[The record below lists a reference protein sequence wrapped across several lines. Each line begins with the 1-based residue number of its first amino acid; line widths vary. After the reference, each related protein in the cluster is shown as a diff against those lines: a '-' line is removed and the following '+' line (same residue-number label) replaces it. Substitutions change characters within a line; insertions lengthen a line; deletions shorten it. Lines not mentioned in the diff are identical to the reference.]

1 MTVQLVWLAQILNL
15 LKSRLTVRHW
25 KDSIMMSQN
34 KRNVKSVQLVQ
45 SALLINRFLFSAMM
59 DNTRPW
65 DLQYVQI
72 AHQDINALQKL

>member
-1 MTVQLVWLAQILNL
+1 
-15 LKSRLTVRHW
+15 
-25 KDSIMMSQN
+25 MMSQN

-59 DNTRPW
+59 GNTLPW

-72 AHQDINALQKL
+72 AHQDINARQKL

>member
-1 MTVQLVWLAQILNL
+1 MIARLVWLAQTLNL
-15 LKSRLTVRHW
+15 HKSRLTVLHW
-25 KDSIMMSQN
+25 KDSIMMHQN

-45 SALLINRFLFSAMM
+45 SALLINRYLFSAMM
-59 DNTRPW
+59 GNTLPW